1 MTDKKI
7 DNRNGMELE
16 PLSATDDQLLQAFF
30 ADNRMEEIPD
40 EGFSDRVM
48 QALPALEQEKTVL
61 TLEQEKT
68 VLTLEQEKTVLA
80 LEQEKTVL
88 ALDQK
93 KALAKRRRLEHL
105 WTAACVAVGIVA
117 AVVCQGWEQ
126 IQGWLFSMKIDFLLT
141 GSRAL
146 THVADAITPTQNL
159 LMILAGL
166 LVLVMVWGYN
176 ELADAR

>member
-1 MTDKKI
+1 MVMTDKMI
-7 DNRNGMELE
+7 DNRNGMEFE
-16 PLSATDDQLLQAFF
+16 PLSAADDQLLQAFF

-40 EGFSDRVM
+40 DGFSDRVM
-48 QALPALEQEKTVL
+48 QALPALEQEKTIL
-61 TLEQEKT
+61 ALDQEKT
-68 VLTLEQEKTVLA
+68 VLSLEQEQA
-80 LEQEKTVL
+80 W
-88 ALDQK
+88 
-93 KALAKRRRLEHL
+93 AKRRRLEHL

-159 LMILAGL
+159 LMMLAGL
-166 LVLVMVWGYN
+166 VVLVMVWGYN

>member
-1 MTDKKI
+1 MTDKMI
-7 DNRNGMELE
+7 DNRNGKELE
-16 PLSATDDQLLQAFF
+16 PLSAPDDQLLQAFF

-40 EGFSDRVM
+40 DGFSDRVM

-61 TLEQEKT
+61 
-68 VLTLEQEKTVLA
+68 A
-80 LEQEKTVL
+80 LEQEKIVL
-88 ALDQK
+88 SLDQK
-93 KALAKRRRLEHL
+93 KALTKRRRLEHL
-105 WTAACVAVGIVA
+105 WTAACVAVGVVA

-146 THVADAITPTQNL
+146 THLADAITPTQNL
-159 LMILAGL
+159 LMMLAGIV
-166 LVLVMVWGYN
+166 VLVMVWGYN

>member
-1 MTDKKI
+1 MTDKMI
-7 DNRNGMELE
+7 DNINGVELE

-40 EGFSDRVM
+40 DGFSDRVM
-48 QALPALEQEKTVL
+48 QALPSLEQEK
-61 TLEQEKT
+61 
-68 VLTLEQEKTVLA
+68 A
-80 LEQEKTVL
+80 LV
-88 ALDQK
+88 
-93 KALAKRRRLEHL
+93 KRRRLEHL
-105 WTAACVAVGIVA
+105 WTAACVAVGVVA

-146 THVADAITPTQNL
+146 THLADAITPTQNL
-159 LMILAGL
+159 LMMLAGIV
-166 LVLVMVWGYN
+166 VLVMVWGYN

>member
-1 MTDKKI
+1 MTDKMI

-40 EGFSDRVM
+40 DGFSDRVM
-48 QALPALEQEKTVL
+48 QALPGLEPEKTVL
-61 TLEQEKT
+61 TL
-68 VLTLEQEKTVLA
+68 
-80 LEQEKTVL
+80 
-88 ALDQK
+88 DQDQDQ
-93 KALAKRRRLEHL
+93 ALAKRRRLEHL
-105 WTAACVAVGIVA
+105 WTAACVAVGVVA

-146 THVADAITPTQNL
+146 THLADAIPQTQNL
-159 LMILAGL
+159 LMMLAGIV
-166 LVLVMVWGYN
+166 VLVMVWGYN

>member
-1 MTDKKI
+1 MTDKMI

-30 ADNRMEEIPD
+30 ADNRMKEIPD
-40 EGFSDRVM
+40 DGFSDRVM
-48 QALPALEQEKTVL
+48 QALPSLEPEKTVL
-61 TLEQEKT
+61 SLEQ
-68 VLTLEQEKTVLA
+68 
-80 LEQEKTVL
+80 
-88 ALDQK
+88 
-93 KALAKRRRLEHL
+93 ALAKRRRLEHL
-105 WTAACVAVGIVA
+105 WTAACVAVGVVA

-146 THVADAITPTQNL
+146 THLADAIPQTQNL
-159 LMILAGL
+159 LMMLAGIV
-166 LVLVMVWGYN
+166 VLVMVWGYN

>member
-1 MTDKKI
+1 MI

-40 EGFSDRVM
+40 DGFSDRVM
-48 QALPALEQEKTVL
+48 QALPSLEQEK
-61 TLEQEKT
+61 
-68 VLTLEQEKTVLA
+68 A
-80 LEQEKTVL
+80 LV
-88 ALDQK
+88 
-93 KALAKRRRLEHL
+93 KRRRLEHL

-146 THVADAITPTQNL
+146 THVADAVTQTQNL
-159 LMILAGL
+159 LMMLAGIV
-166 LVLVMVWGYN
+166 VLVMVWGYN

>member
-1 MTDKKI
+1 MTDKMI
-7 DNRNGMELE
+7 DNMNGMELE

-40 EGFSDRVM
+40 DGFSDRVM
-48 QALPALEQEKTVL
+48 QALPGLEPEKTLLALDQEKTVL
-61 TLEQEKT
+61 SLEQE
-68 VLTLEQEKTVLA
+68 Q
-80 LEQEKTVL
+80 
-88 ALDQK
+88 
-93 KALAKRRRLEHL
+93 ALAKRRRLEHL

-146 THVADAITPTQNL
+146 THLADAITPTQNL
-159 LMILAGL
+159 LMMLAGIV
-166 LVLVMVWGYN
+166 VLVMVWGYN

>member
-1 MTDKKI
+1 MTDKMI
-7 DNRNGMELE
+7 DNMNGMELE

-40 EGFSDRVM
+40 DGFSDRVM
-48 QALPALEQEKTVL
+48 QALPGLEPEKTVLSLDQEKTVL
-61 TLEQEKT
+61 SLEQE
-68 VLTLEQEKTVLA
+68 Q
-80 LEQEKTVL
+80 
-88 ALDQK
+88 
-93 KALAKRRRLEHL
+93 ALAKRRRLEHL

-146 THVADAITPTQNL
+146 THLADAITPTQNL
-159 LMILAGL
+159 LMMLAGIV
-166 LVLVMVWGYN
+166 VLVMVWGYN
-176 ELADAR
+176 EVADAR

>member
-1 MTDKKI
+1 MTDKMI

-40 EGFSDRVM
+40 DGFSDRVM
-48 QALPALEQEKTVL
+48 QALPSLEPEKTVL
-61 TLEQEKT
+61 SLEQ
-68 VLTLEQEKTVLA
+68 
-80 LEQEKTVL
+80 
-88 ALDQK
+88 
-93 KALAKRRRLEHL
+93 ALAKRRRLEHL
-105 WTAACVAVGIVA
+105 WTAACVAVGVVA

-146 THVADAITPTQNL
+146 THLADAIPQTQNL
-159 LMILAGL
+159 LMMLAGIV
-166 LVLVMVWGYN
+166 VLVMVWGYN

>member
-1 MTDKKI
+1 MVMTDKMI

-16 PLSATDDQLLQAFF
+16 QLSATDNQLLQAFF

-40 EGFSDRVM
+40 DGFSDRVM
-48 QALPALEQEKTVL
+48 QALPGLEPEKTLLALDQEKTVL
-61 TLEQEKT
+61 SLEQE
-68 VLTLEQEKTVLA
+68 Q
-80 LEQEKTVL
+80 
-88 ALDQK
+88 
-93 KALAKRRRLEHL
+93 ALAKRRRLEHL

-146 THVADAITPTQNL
+146 THLADAITPTQNL
-159 LMILAGL
+159 LMMLAGIV
-166 LVLVMVWGYN
+166 VLVMVWGYN

>member
-1 MTDKKI
+1 MTDKMI

-40 EGFSDRVM
+40 DGFSDRVM
-48 QALPALEQEKTVL
+48 QALPGLEQEKTI
-61 TLEQEKT
+61 
-68 VLTLEQEKTVLA
+68 LA
-80 LEQEKTVL
+80 LEQEKTML
-88 ALDQK
+88 SLEQEQAW
-93 KALAKRRRLEHL
+93 AKRRRLEHL

-146 THVADAITPTQNL
+146 THVADAVTQTQNL
-159 LMILAGL
+159 LMMLAGIV
-166 LVLVMVWGYN
+166 VLVMVWGYN
-176 ELADAR
+176 EVADAR

>member
-1 MTDKKI
+1 
-7 DNRNGMELE
+7 MELE

-40 EGFSDRVM
+40 DGFSDRVM
-48 QALPALEQEKTVL
+48 QALPGLEQEKTML
-61 TLEQEKT
+61 SLEQEKT
-68 VLTLEQEKTVLA
+68 GLSLEQK
-80 LEQEKTVL
+80 Q
-88 ALDQK
+88 
-93 KALAKRRRLEHL
+93 ALAKRRRLEHL

-146 THVADAITPTQNL
+146 THLADAITPTQNL
-159 LMILAGL
+159 LMMLAGIV
-166 LVLVMVWGYN
+166 VLVMVWGYN
-176 ELADAR
+176 EVADAR

>member
-1 MTDKKI
+1 MTDKMI
-7 DNRNGMELE
+7 DNINGVELE

-30 ADNRMEEIPD
+30 ADNKMEEIPD
-40 EGFSDRVM
+40 DGFSDRVM
-48 QALPALEQEKTVL
+48 QALPSLEQE
-61 TLEQEKT
+61 
-68 VLTLEQEKTVLA
+68 
-80 LEQEKTVL
+80 
-88 ALDQK
+88 

-146 THVADAITPTQNL
+146 THVLDTIMQTQNL
-159 LMILAGL
+159 LMMLAGIV
-166 LVLVMVWGYN
+166 VLVMVWGYN

>member
-7 DNRNGMELE
+7 DNIKGMDLE

-40 EGFSDRVM
+40 DGFSDRVM

-61 TLEQEKT
+61 S
-68 VLTLEQEKTVLA
+68 
-80 LEQEKTVL
+80 
-88 ALDQK
+88 LDQE

-159 LMILAGL
+159 LMMLAGL
-166 LVLVMVWGYN
+166 VVLVMVWGYN

>member
-1 MTDKKI
+1 MTDKMI
-7 DNRNGMELE
+7 DNINGMELE

-40 EGFSDRVM
+40 DGFSDRVM
-48 QALPALEQEKTVL
+48 QALPGLEQERTVL

-68 VLTLEQEKTVLA
+68 VQT
-80 LEQEKTVL
+80 
-88 ALDQK
+88 LDQEQVW
-93 KALAKRRRLEHL
+93 AKRRRLEHL

-146 THVADAITPTQNL
+146 THLADAITPTQNL
-159 LMILAGL
+159 LMMLAGII
-166 LVLVMVWGYN
+166 VLVMVWGYN
-176 ELADAR
+176 EVADAR